1 MKNNRRTALSRLLL
15 RSGLI
20 MSTVAGLSL
29 LGACSGASKSPNYYT
44 LSVQVPALNS
54 QALRV
59 IEVMPVGLPDRI
71 NRSPMALQNAQ
82 GQLQILDNERWSS
95 NLDAELRDGLS
106 AGLQQKL
113 GAVDRY
119 ISGMQ
124 TAQGTYRI
132 ATDFSRF
139 DIVEQATTQQ
149 TTASSQHAPYRVEVA
164 VAWMIKLDSPRV
176 QSAEKQAT
184 ATQLSCRMNFSQD
197 VQSKA
202 IEHMV
207 SGSRL
212 ALNQVVEAIAASVL
226 ALESG
231 KKVSG
236 RAMVCA

>member
-1 MKNNRRTALSRLLL
+1 MENNRHTSLSQLLL

-20 MSTVAGLSL
+20 MATVAALS
-29 LGACSGASKSPNYYT
+29 ACSGASKSPNYYT
-44 LSVQVPALNS
+44 LSSQSTALNT

-95 NLDAELRDGLS
+95 NLDAELRDALS

-119 ISGMQ
+119 ISGMK
-124 TAQGTYRI
+124 TEQGSYRI

-139 DIVEQATTQQ
+139 DIVEQATNKP
-149 TTASSQHAPYRVEVA
+149 TTTSSKNAPYQVEVA
-164 VAWMIKLDSPRV
+164 VAWMIKLDDPRR
-176 QSAEKQAT
+176 QSTDKQST
-184 ATQLSCRMNFSQD
+184 ATQLSCRMNFSQN
-197 VQSKA
+197 VQSAA

-207 SGSRL
+207 SSSRV
-212 ALNQVVEAIAASVL
+212 ALNQVVDAVAASVL

-231 KKVSG
+231 KKVTSKV
-236 RAMVCA
+236 MVCA